1 MTDTPIHPPCAGCGG
16 PVLRRAG
23 ERPSD
28 WLGRRTCSTICSQRA
43 MVAATKAA
51 AVLRGEPDPKPCQAC
66 GAMMVRGRAESRERF
81 AGRSACS
88 RECQG
93 KVQTLR
99 AYGKLERPVSEPK
112 PRLVKPVAP
121 ALRPCVCCGN
131 PIPWPPGL
139 TAGAYHGKSTCG
151 ADACK
156 NGQQGRPA
164 ASRLAAEIVSPPSSL
179 YRPNERQRREWR
191 LATPAER
198 RLFAPEI
205 RAALG
210 EANA

>member
-1 MTDTPIHPPCAGCGG
+1 MTDAPIHAPCSGCGG

-28 WLGRRTCSTICSQRA
+28 WLGRRTCSTVCVSRA
-43 MVAATKAA
+43 MVAGPKLAA
-51 AVLRGEPDPKPCQAC
+51 AARGEPDAKPCQAC
-66 GAMMVRGRAESRERF
+66 GAMMTRGPSESRARF
-81 AGRSACS
+81 AGRTACS
-88 RECQG
+88 RKCQG
-93 KVQTLR
+93 RVYTLR
-99 AYGKLERPVSEPK
+99 AAGQIAEPGGRIRT
-112 PRLVKPVAP
+112 PAP
-121 ALRPCVCCGN
+121 PPPSANLKPCVCCGQ

-156 NGQQGRPA
+156 SGQQGRPA
-164 ASRLAAEIVSPPSSL
+164 SSRLAAELVSPPSSL
-179 YRPNERQRREWR
+179 YQPNEAQRREWR

-210 EANA
+210 GANA